1 MVLALMRETTGA
13 EPVMWGDNIVGFG
26 NYYRVYDSGREG
38 NWFVTGFSPRKQ
50 NLLSPLYVKIS
61 LDHHHSEYD
70 LPAM

>member
-1 MVLALMRETTGA
+1 MVLALMREATGA

-26 NYYRVYDSGREG
+26 NYHRVYDSGRKG

-50 NLLSPLYVKIS
+50 NLSSPLHFKIS